1 VIWSVV
7 NPHCARAARA
17 SALVIIEN
25 NETDINEF
33 EPLLSRAAQYYDAAF
48 NSKDRQDYNADFLLS
63 GAAAYFLSRDFGS
76 SKVLTR
82 KLFGYFEE
90 KNQTPQLLLL
100 KIYAYALASDEE
112 KELIEQF
119 FIKTEEKLKN
129 YTTEQLRGYSYGML
143 GVDLSVKIEKWIIEK
158 ELTEKVISEEDL
170 LSLIV
175 EFFLQNEECKL
186 KDKLYEICCLWI
198 KGRTPIE
205 ISLETGC
212 DISNVDDVCNKV
224 ISYRLSILIGNIC
237 DLINVP
243 EDDDTKVNPY
253 TTLNIL
259 QNKIKYGVSS
269 QTAISI
275 CEKMFNDRVLASKL
289 TEILKSETID
299 TDNILRIVKGLKI
312 VCLIC

>member
-1 VIWSVV
+1 M
-7 NPHCARAARA
+7 
-17 SALVIIEN
+17 
-25 NETDINEF
+25 
-33 EPLLSRAAQYYDAAF
+33 
-48 NSKDRQDYNADFLLS
+48 
-63 GAAAYFLSRDFGS
+63 FLSRDFGS

-112 KELIEQF
+112 KELIVQF

-186 KDKLYEICCLWI
+186 EDKLYEI
-198 KGRTPIE
+198 
-205 ISLETGC
+205 S
-212 DISNVDDVCNKV
+212 
-224 ISYRLSILIGNIC
+224 SI
-237 DLINVP
+237 
-243 EDDDTKVNPY
+243 
-253 TTLNIL
+253 
-259 QNKIKYGVSS
+259 
-269 QTAISI
+269 
-275 CEKMFNDRVLASKL
+275 VLL
-289 TEILKSETID
+289 D
-299 TDNILRIVKGLKI
+299 TDYPHSL
-312 VCLIC
+312 